1 MVIND
6 NVLEMVDDND
16 IKDGKF
22 VIPEGITSI
31 GYQAFEGRTE
41 LEKVEIPKEVIHI
54 SPEAFK
60 GCSNL
65 KEITLPGNIN
75 SVSGNAFDK
84 CTNLERIN
92 INEENV
98 EKSKYISI
106 DGVLFLSTMN
116 KSIKSV
122 VRYPEG
128 KKDISSYVLPEGVI
142 GILNSAFEGCNN
154 LKKIIIPDG
163 LVDYAIEAGYEYTSV
178 DYDKDKEV
186 TILKNDK
193 PCKSSK
199 FIPEIYLSHLFKL
212 GEIENFIGNSDF
224 RAFNSN
230 IPNLKE
236 MLQYYSDEEQLD
248 FFKFAICL
256 GCFSTE
262 KFLDKNSKETEF
274 TVGQK
279 ASALLAKLI
288 KTPQLSLGAYHGL
301 FDSLSFDIR
310 ASQNL
315 INFLTPQGK
324 NNDNLELLK
333 KLERDYPGI
342 FAKVV
347 AGFDDAKEYRT
358 TLAEEGTTKV
368 LSWEEALKKFYLSN
382 KYIGITEKTKDIA
395 EVYSA
400 KGLEQEVFDKGVSLR
415 KKAEQMNI
423 PENILGKTIKEASI
437 LEKIE
442 QLKQQTAEELANSK
456 DIIEELY
463 SKQFTYEWLNK
474 KDPKNGIIGLYVNCC
489 GTITSAYYGK
499 YIAESSITQKDVQNL
514 VVRDTKGEII
524 SKGTMY
530 IDEEHG
536 YGLINDFELNQ
547 KYREHEN
554 RNDGYGGVYFGDYK
568 EESKLSESEKNQR
581 KERDLIFSA
590 FQRGI
595 FAFVEEYDKQHPDKP
610 LQQINV
616 GMGYNRLK
624 RNVEQFEKATKLLTA
639 PAEYHFEDA
648 NQEQYILYKREEKEK
663 FNTRSQEKEER

>member
-1 MVIND
+1 
-6 NVLEMVDDND
+6 
-16 IKDGKF
+16 
-22 VIPEGITSI
+22 
-31 GYQAFEGRTE
+31 
-41 LEKVEIPKEVIHI
+41 
-54 SPEAFK
+54 
-60 GCSNL
+60 
-65 KEITLPGNIN
+65 
-75 SVSGNAFDK
+75 
-84 CTNLERIN
+84 
-92 INEENV
+92 
-98 EKSKYISI
+98 
-106 DGVLFLSTMN
+106 MN

-142 GILNSAFEGCNN
+142 GISDSAFEGCNN
-154 LKKIIIPDG
+154 LKKIIIPNG

-193 PCKSSK
+193 PSKSSK

-310 ASQNL
+310 ASQDL

-400 KGLEQEVFDKGVSLR
+400 KGLEQDVFDKGVSLR

-463 SKQFTYEWLNK
+463 SKQT
-474 KDPKNGIIGLYVNCC
+474 
-489 GTITSAYYGK
+489 
-499 YIAESSITQKDVQNL
+499 
-514 VVRDTKGEII
+514 
-524 SKGTMY
+524 
-530 IDEEHG
+530 
-536 YGLINDFELNQ
+536 FE
-547 KYREHEN
+547 KHV
-554 RNDGYGGVYFGDYK
+554 D
-568 EESKLSESEKNQR
+568 KLSKDLLLIQKN
-581 KERDLIFSA
+581 
-590 FQRGI
+590 
-595 FAFVEEYDKQHPDKP
+595 
-610 LQQINV
+610 
-616 GMGYNRLK
+616 M
-624 RNVEQFEKATKLLTA
+624 
-639 PAEYHFEDA
+639 
-648 NQEQYILYKREEKEK
+648 
-663 FNTRSQEKEER
+663 